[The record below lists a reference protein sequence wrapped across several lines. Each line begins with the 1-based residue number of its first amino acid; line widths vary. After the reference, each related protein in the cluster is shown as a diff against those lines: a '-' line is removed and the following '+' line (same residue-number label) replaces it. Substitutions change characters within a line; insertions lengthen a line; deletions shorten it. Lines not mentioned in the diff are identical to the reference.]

1 MKRRT
6 FTGLLGGAAATAP
19 FAARAQQAT
28 MPVIAFLHSGSA
40 EQNVRHLA
48 SFRKGL
54 ADAGF
59 VEGRNL
65 AIEFRWTVGQNA
77 RLPELAAE
85 LIAKQVTLIAALSS
99 TPAAMA
105 AKAATGTVPIFFLI
119 ADPPVELGLVASF
132 NRRGGNATGI
142 VTLNIELMPKRLEFL
157 RELAPQTAN
166 LAVLLNSNHPS
177 TKSAPATLRATA
189 STLGLPLQIL
199 EAVSDAE
206 IEAAYAALKPGSAL
220 LIGTDASFFARRAK
234 LVALSARHAVP
245 TIYDNIE
252 SGPCRRPNHLWR
264 QRRAPVGAGRRRRR
278 PHPQGPEAGRAA
290 GRASDAVRAG
300 HQSQDRQ
307 GARARD
313 SAKAAGHGRRGDRV
327 RLMAAVIAAP

>member
-1 MKRRT
+1 
-6 FTGLLGGAAATAP
+6 
-19 FAARAQQAT
+19 
-28 MPVIAFLHSGSA
+28 MPVIGFLHSGSA
-40 EQNVRHLA
+40 EQNVRRLA

-65 AIEFRWTVGQNA
+65 AIEFRWAVGQNA

-132 NRRGGNATGI
+132 NRPGGNATGI

-252 SGPCRRPNHLWR
+252 AAHAGGLIIYGANVERLWEQAGGAVAR
-264 QRRAPVGAGRRRRR
+264 ILKGQKPAELPVAQATQFELVINRKT
-278 PHPQGPEAGRAA
+278 
-290 GRASDAVRAG
+290 
-300 HQSQDRQ
+300 
-307 GARARD
+307 
-313 SAKAAGHGRRGDRV
+313 AKALGLEIPPKLLV
-327 RLMAAVIAAP
+327 MADEVIE

>member
-1 MKRRT
+1 
-6 FTGLLGGAAATAP
+6 
-19 FAARAQQAT
+19 
-28 MPVIAFLHSGSA
+28 MPVIGFLHSGSA
-40 EQNVRHLA
+40 EQNVRRLA

-59 VEGRNL
+59 AEGRNL
-65 AIEFRWTVGQNA
+65 AIEFRWAVGQNA

-132 NRRGGNATGI
+132 NRPGGNATGI

-220 LIGTDASFFARRAK
+220 LIGTDASFFAQHAK
-234 LVALSARHAVP
+234 LLALSARHAVP

-252 SGPCRRPNHLWR
+252 AAHAGGLIIYGANVERLWEQAGGAVAR
-264 QRRAPVGAGRRRRR
+264 ILKGQKPAELPVAQATQFELVINRKT
-278 PHPQGPEAGRAA
+278 
-290 GRASDAVRAG
+290 
-300 HQSQDRQ
+300 
-307 GARARD
+307 
-313 SAKAAGHGRRGDRV
+313 AKALGLEIPPKLLV
-327 RLMAAVIAAP
+327 MADEVIE

>member
-28 MPVIAFLHSGSA
+28 MPVIGFLHSGSA
-40 EQNVRHLA
+40 EQNVRRLA

-132 NRRGGNATGI
+132 NRPGGNATGI

-252 SGPCRRPNHLWR
+252 AAHAGGLIIYGANVERLWEQAGGAVAR
-264 QRRAPVGAGRRRRR
+264 ILKGQKPAELPVAQATQFELVINRKT
-278 PHPQGPEAGRAA
+278 
-290 GRASDAVRAG
+290 
-300 HQSQDRQ
+300 
-307 GARARD
+307 
-313 SAKAAGHGRRGDRV
+313 AKALGLEIPPKLLV
-327 RLMAAVIAAP
+327 MADEVIE